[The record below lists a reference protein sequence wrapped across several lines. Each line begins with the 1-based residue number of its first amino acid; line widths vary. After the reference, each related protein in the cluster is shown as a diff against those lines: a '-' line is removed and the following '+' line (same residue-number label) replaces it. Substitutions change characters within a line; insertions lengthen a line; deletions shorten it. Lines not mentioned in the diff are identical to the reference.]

1 MDIEGILAII
11 EAFFNALKGV
21 LGALG
26 IKIGE

>member
-11 EAFFNALKGV
+11 EAFFHALKGV